1 VLPKSGQIMPEKQ
14 LLKFELEDGTPF
26 FFEVETKPNAGP
38 DLAANPG
45 EKLIADAEKSFDDL
59 LGVVGPVTRN
69 LVDRLKSG
77 LTKDASEVEVKFGL
91 KLTAGTDLVFAT
103 AGGEVNFEITLKWK
117 NG

>member
-1 VLPKSGQIMPEKQ
+1 MSDKQ

-26 FFEVETKPNAGP
+26 FFEVEAKQNSGP

-45 EKLIADAEKSFDDL
+45 EKLIENAEKSFDDL
-59 LGVVGPVTRN
+59 LGVVGPVTRKV
-69 LVDRLKSG
+69 VDRLRSG